1 MRNIG
6 GIGQGNGPF
15 ITYHDGFT
23 KPRAVSIA
31 QGGWNGFLPGAD
43 RVGIDTHPYLCFDTP
58 NNDGLAY
65 QAMKVRCRSLAPL
78 LRALL
83 TRWDSPVRTGPT
95 TSTRLPARSVS
106 RWEPSGV
113 SPVRRPF
120 ASHFLELG
128 LNRTQ
133 STIAAS
139 GSTTLGTVN
148 ASTERTTFL
157 ASLRRLRSTRSEI
170 AMSGTFVASRSR
182 RETALLTR
190 SVAQDWENYTAEM
203 KAGLMLVASAHMD
216 ALRVR

>member
-23 KPRAVSIA
+23 KQAESIA

-43 RVGIDTHPYLCFDTP
+43 RVGIDTHPYLCFAAP

-128 LNRTQ
+128 LNPDAVNDCGKWINNVGNGQRFD
-133 STIAAS
+133 
-139 GSTTLGTVN
+139 GTYYIPGQPQAPAFEAVGN
-148 ASTERTTFL
+148 CD
-157 ASLRRLRSTRSEI
+157 
-170 AMSGTFVASRSR
+170 V
-182 RETALLTR
+182 
-190 SVAQDWENYTAEM
+190 WN
-203 KAGLMLVASAHMD
+203 
-216 ALRVR
+216 VRCLPPTS